1 MKAFGI
7 HIPFTQRETKALTD
21 EQILEMLGSGVPTAA
36 GVAVSADIAL
46 RTPAVAAAV
55 RTISEACASLAVK
68 VVKIAE
74 DGTETEDTAHE
85 ASKLLKGDVNDW
97 QSGFEFIRS
106 IVVDALCRD
115 QGGLARVT
123 RSSDGRLLEIIR
135 PRPGFITV
143 DYPDD
148 SLQPRYRVQGGAL
161 QQASDIIHLR
171 GTFDKAPLTLCRE
184 AIGVAIV
191 MERHAS
197 RLFGKGARPGG
208 VIETPKALG
217 NDGVKAMIAGWKAAM
232 EGSDNAGKTGIL
244 FDGATWKQMT
254 LSSVDAQ
261 FQQLRLFQLQEIAR
275 AFNIPASLIGDL
287 TRATWSNSA
296 EMQRQFLQLCLEPWL
311 RALESALGRALFT
324 KDERGKYA
332 VRFDRDDF
340 TNVDLTARATAI
352 NGLVA
357 SRVINPNTGRSW
369 LDLPPYDGGEEYAN
383 PNTGASQPG
392 DASKLGH
399 NGDPPLDRDEGGNP
413 KNLKT
418 DDDKEPNDDA

>member
-1 MKAFGI
+1 MKLW
-7 HIPFTQRETKALTD
+7 PFRREKKALTD
-21 EQILEMLGSGVPTAA
+21 EQILEMLGGGVPTHS
-36 GVAVSADIAL
+36 GIAVSAEIAL

-55 RTISEACASLAVK
+55 RTISEAAASLAVK
-68 VVKIAE
+68 VVEIAD
-74 DGTETEDTAHE
+74 DGTETEVPDHPA
-85 ASKLLKGDVNDW
+85 AALLKGEVNDW
-97 QSGFEFIRS
+97 TSGFEFIRS

-135 PRPGFITV
+135 PRPGFINV

-148 SLQPRYRVQGGAL
+148 SLQPRYRVNGIVQPAGE
-161 QQASDIIHLR
+161 IIHLR

-197 RLFGKGARPGG
+197 RLFGKGAKPSGILRTKKPIGD
-208 VIETPKALG
+208 E
-217 NDGVKAMIAGWKAAM
+217 GVKKMIAGWRASQ
-232 EGSDNAGKTGIL
+232 EGADNSGRTAVL
-244 FDGATWKQMT
+244 YDDAEWVQMQ

-261 FQQLRLFQLQEIAR
+261 FQQLRLFQLQEIGR

-311 RALESALGRALFT
+311 RALESALRRALFT
-324 KDERGKYA
+324 KEERA
-332 VRFDRDDF
+332 NHAIRFDRDDF

-352 NGLVA
+352 SSLVS
-357 SRVINPNTGRSW
+357 SRVINPNEGRSW
-369 LDLPPYDGGEEYAN
+369 LDLPPYEGGNEFAN

-392 DASKLGH
+392 VGH
-399 NGDPPLDRDEGGNP
+399 NGGPPLDDNATR
-413 KNLKT
+413 KT
-418 DDDKEPNDDA
+418 DDKDDDDGSQ

>member
-1 MKAFGI
+1 
-7 HIPFTQRETKALTD
+7 
-21 EQILEMLGSGVPTAA
+21 MLGSGIPTAS
-36 GVAVSADIAL
+36 GVAVSAEVAL
-46 RTPAVAAAV
+46 RTPAVAASV

-68 VVKIAE
+68 VVAIAA
-74 DGTETEDTAHE
+74 DGTETEAPNH
-85 ASKLLKGDVNDW
+85 AAAALLKGDANDW

-106 IVVDALCRD
+106 LVVDALCRD

-123 RSSDGRLLEIIR
+123 RSSDGRPLEIIR
-135 PRPGFITV
+135 PRLGYINV

-148 SLQPRYRVQGGAL
+148 SLQPRYRVNGIVQDAG
-161 QQASDIIHLR
+161 DIIHLR
-171 GTFDKAPLTLCRE
+171 GTYDKAPLTLCRE

-197 RLFGKGARPGG
+197 RLFGRGARPGG
-208 VIETPKALG
+208 AVEIPK
-217 NDGVKAMIAGWKAAM
+217 GVGEDAVKKMISGWNATFG
-232 EGSDNAGKTGIL
+232 GSDNGGKTAFL
-244 FDGATWKQMT
+244 YDGAAFKQMT

-324 KDERGKYA
+324 KDEKGKFA
-332 VRFDRDDF
+332 IRFDRDDF

-352 NGLVA
+352 NSLVA

-392 DASKLGH
+392 AGH
-399 NGDPPLDRDEGGNP
+399 NGGPPLDRDEGGNP
-413 KNLKT
+413 IKPKP
-418 DDDKEPNDDA
+418 DEDKEPDDDA